1 VTGIGL
7 DLLEVARM
15 ERALH
20 RRPTLARRLF
30 SEAEIAYAE
39 ARVRPATHL
48 AARFCAKEAAVKAL
62 GLEVWSY
69 RDVEV
74 VPGKAGPR
82 LALGGGVADRARSLG
97 VDVVVSLTHDRS
109 IAGATALLV
118 PAADDS
124 A

>member
-1 VTGIGL
+1 M

-20 RRPTLARRLF
+20 RRPALAQRLF
-30 SEAEIAYAE
+30 SDAEIAYAE

-62 GLEVWSY
+62 GLEVWGY

-74 VPGKAGPR
+74 VPGKTGPR
-82 LALGGGVADRARSLG
+82 LALGGVVADQARLLG
-97 VDVVVSLTHDRS
+97 VEVVVSLTHDRS
-109 IAGATALLV
+109 IAGATALLI
-118 PAADDS
+118 PAAEDS
-124 A
+124 T